1 MEREKEIGRITF
13 EDIQYVLGATIFD
26 MGEEKVPYPYISV
39 TKKSAKK
46 KREKKLG
53 DKHELHFNR
62 IEVKNPFGL
71 YKKIYKMLEEF
82 LKDYNFVGFS
92 ANEDDLKKR
101 ERIYQRALENMGFKL
116 AYINEFR
123 WNDRDF
129 IMVREGIELKKKD
142 IKKIINNLGG

>member
-1 MEREKEIGRITF
+1 MEKEKEIGRITF

-26 MGEEKVPYPYISV
+26 IGEEKVPYPYISV

-82 LKDYNFVGFS
+82 LKDYNFVCFS
-92 ANEDDLKKR
+92 ANEDDQKKR
-101 ERIYQRALENMGFKL
+101 ERLYQKALERMGFKL
-116 AYINEFR
+116 IYILEYNWR
-123 WNDRDF
+123 DRDF
-129 IMVREGIELKKKD
+129 IMARKEKEIKKRD
-142 IKKIINNLGG
+142 IKRIIDSLGV

>member
-1 MEREKEIGRITF
+1 MEREIGRITH
-13 EDIQYVLGATIFD
+13 EDISYVLGATIFD
-26 MGEEKVPYPYISV
+26 IGDEKVPYPYISV
-39 TKKSAKK
+39 TKKSSKK
-46 KREKKLG
+46 KRDKKLG
-53 DKHELHFNR
+53 DKHEMHFKR

-71 YKKIYKMLEEF
+71 YKKISKMLEEF
-82 LKDYNFVGFS
+82 LKDYNFVCFS